1 MPLTYEDRIELLKKA
16 REAKKAKMLA
26 SKSAPVSTPVNGD
39 SESSGEDIEEVDNAP
54 KKFPKVKAPNPKWLR
69 VPEKPKRV
77 QMDENVSKEN
87 YLIDDDTPVKA
98 KSVRAK
104 KAVSKPPSPEPEPE
118 PEPIPEPK
126 KRATRKPREPVKTL
140 DIGDIRPIEEVMD
153 EIVNNDEKYKPKPR
167 AKSVPKS
174 NPITIT
180 KSDVPFSLFD
190 Y

>member
-54 KKFPKVKAPNPKWLR
+54 TKFPKVKAPNPKWLR
-69 VPEKPKRV
+69 VPEKPKKV
-77 QMDENVSKEN
+77 DMSEKVSKED
-87 YLIDDDTPVKA
+87 YVIDDEPVKA
-98 KSVRAK
+98 KAVRAK
-104 KAVSKPPSPEPEPE
+104 KAVAKPPSPE

-126 KRATRKPREPVKTL
+126 KRATRKAKEPVKTL
-140 DIGDIRPIEEVMD
+140 DISEPRAIEEVM
-153 EIVNNDEKYKPKPR
+153 EEVVNNDEKYKPKPR

-180 KSDVPFSLFD
+180 KSDSPFSLFD